1 MGAGGEVV
9 IEQRKSVDEW
19 ILKRFIF
26 RKRRNIE
33 RKREREIEQNNRL
46 QPYKLKIFIRYNI
59 IYSCVVFDHHRAYR
73 LHRDR

>member
-9 IEQRKSVDEW
+9 VEQRKSVDEW

-59 IYSCVVFDHHRAYR
+59 IYFCVVFDHHRAYR

>member
-9 IEQRKSVDEW
+9 VEQRKSVDEW

-33 RKREREIEQNNRL
+33 RKREREIE
-46 QPYKLKIFIRYNI
+46 
-59 IYSCVVFDHHRAYR
+59 
-73 LHRDR
+73 